1 MLIYKWMGFQNCEYK
16 LLYRGTRDGFKSAK
30 FHELCDNQ
38 GPTLCLMKTSY
49 DYVCGGF
56 ASESWKS
63 LDKED
68 EEVVEK

>member
-1 MLIYKWMGFQNCEYK
+1 MGFKNYEYE
-16 LLYRGTRDGFKSAK
+16 LLYRGTRDRFKAEK

-63 LDKED
+63 LDEGKYHKD
-68 EEVVEK
+68 